1 MDPHTKENGKMIYR
15 IDMGK
20 KYGLIRQNILVISF
34 KELKQEKVYCYLIM
48 VQNMKEFSIGIK
60 CMDLVLLSGKIKVS
74 I

>member
-1 MDPHTKENGKMIYR
+1 MIYKMD
-15 IDMGK
+15 IGK

-48 VQNMKEFSIGIK
+48 VQNMKEISIGIK
-60 CMDLVLLSGKIKVS
+60 CKDLVLLFGKIKAS